1 MMQSVALGIAAT
13 GTQGTWSTLAQEATP
28 AATPG
33 ASAVTPQEAQA
44 IARDAYIYG
53 YPIVENY
60 KTIYAYAIDE
70 GGSNY
75 KAPFNQITNLA
86 RVFTPAGHHG
96 DHPQLRHALLL
107 RDAGSARRAGG
118 PDR

>member
-1 MMQSVALGIAAT
+1 M
-13 GTQGTWSTLAQEATP
+13 
-28 AATPG
+28 ATPG

-70 GGSNY
+70 GGPNY

-86 RVFTPAGHHG
+86 RVFTPANTTVISPNS
-96 DHPQLRHALLL
+96 DTPYSFVMLDLRAEPVVLTVDPI
-107 RDAGSARRAGG
+107 RE
-118 PDR
+118 DRYFSW